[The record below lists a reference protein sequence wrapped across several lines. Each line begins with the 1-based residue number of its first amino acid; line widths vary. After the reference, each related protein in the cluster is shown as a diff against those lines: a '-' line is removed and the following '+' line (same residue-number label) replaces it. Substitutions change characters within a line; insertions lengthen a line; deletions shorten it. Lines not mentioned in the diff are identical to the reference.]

1 MIDYENGFEE
11 CSETKAM
18 FLEDAAAELDD
29 RAAFVRNCGRLA
41 AQTREG
47 VKKIEYI
54 PGNDHENEYAEII
67 YNEHYSERVNISACS
82 YSAIVREIFK
92 HIS

>member
-18 FLEDAAAELDD
+18 FLEDAAVELDD

-47 VKKIEYI
+47 VQKIEYI
-54 PGNDHENEYAEII
+54 PETEEECESAEII
-67 YNEHYSERVNISACS
+67 YNEHYSERVNIRHCS
-82 YSAIVREIFK
+82 YSAIVREIFR

>member
-1 MIDYENGFEE
+1 MNTENFEE
-11 CSETKAM
+11 CSEAKAM

-54 PGNDHENEYAEII
+54 PGNDHENEYAEIV
-67 YNEHYSERVNISACS
+67 YNEHYSEYVNISACS
-82 YSAIVREIFK
+82 YSAIVREIFR

>member
-1 MIDYENGFEE
+1 MTDYENGFEE

-47 VKKIEYI
+47 VKAIEYI
-54 PGNDHENEYAEII
+54 PAKIAGFEAAKII
-67 YNEHYSERVNISACS
+67 YKKGEPKLININHDS
-82 YSAIVREIFK
+82 YTAIVRDIFK
-92 HIS
+92 FI